1 MFFLANKKHIVEL
14 NWIAR
19 NKKFCNIKWKGQTH
33 KLASSHT
40 NQWQTKKKT
49 TKQNRLFCCYFF
61 SIIFIVF
68 FPSLYFFIVLL
79 LVSLF
84 FCILLLRLMYFREVL
99 QATGSI
105 MFFSFFLSFALLFHC
120 FFFSFHFTY
129 RLLFILTW
137 PAWLMRK
144 TRSLLL
150 FSVAMPFSIV
160 KMVVCVHLR
169 LVCSI
174 ISIGYSLDV
183 IVRFSL
189 LCFALFCLPAIT
201 LVFWFNVI
209 NFKQRLNAEKN
220 NNNKLLHLHPN
231 ILENNL
237 TITITK
243 RIARASERE
252 RMQ

>member
-1 MFFLANKKHIVEL
+1 MLFFFYH
-14 NWIAR
+14 
-19 NKKFCNIKWKGQTH
+19 FYC
-33 KLASSHT
+33 
-40 NQWQTKKKT
+40 
-49 TKQNRLFCCYFF
+49 FF
-61 SIIFIVF
+61 SF
-68 FPSLYFFIVLL
+68 SLLFHCFVACF
-79 LVSLF
+79 SL

-105 MFFSFFLSFALLFHC
+105 MFFSFFHSFALLFHC

-137 PAWLMRK
+137 PAWLLRK

-252 RMQ
+252 WMQ